1 MTKTPTLEEAYAI
14 GDRWKQIDKVFVSLI
29 TDSLNTVPKN
39 SKASRCL
46 WQVLNKFNEAR
57 SELEDEYYKRVSGMN
72 IRVFYGP
79 RINERTEGNG
89 MNENLL
95 NAIIDKLI
103 ANLPDD
109 LMDRIT
115 DTIVQRLL
123 GNDGDVDGDVIV
135 TEVGS
140 NRKEGKKLYIQR
152 EDSTEAILCPSYSYA
167 GEILGRSA
175 SYVSTAVKNGQ
186 TTIINN
192 RGLVYNMWMEET
204 EEGKE

>member
-14 GDRWKQIDKVFVSLI
+14 GDRWKQIDKVFVPLI

-72 IRVFYGP
+72 IRVIYGP
-79 RINERTEGNG
+79 RTNERTEGNG
-89 MNENLL
+89 MNENLI
-95 NAIIDKLI
+95 NAIIDKII

-123 GNDGDVDGDVIV
+123 GNDGDVIV

-152 EDSTEAILCPSYSYA
+152 ADSTEKILCPSYSFA
-167 GEILGRSA
+167 GEVLGRSV
-175 SYVSTAVKNGQ
+175 SYVSAAVKNGQ
-186 TTIINN
+186 TTVTTNK
-192 RGLVYNMWMEET
+192 GLVYNIWMEEMG
-204 EEGKE
+204 EGQE

>member
-57 SELEDEYYKRVSGMN
+57 SELEDEYFKRVSGMN

-123 GNDGDVDGDVIV
+123 GNDGDVIV

-140 NRKEGKKLYIQR
+140 NRKKGQTVYMQR
-152 EDSTEAILCPSYSYA
+152 EGSTEKLLFPSYSYA
-167 GEILGRSA
+167 GEFLGRSA
-175 SYVSTAVKNGQ
+175 SYVLAAVRNGQ
-186 TTIINN
+186 KTITTN
-192 RGLVYNMWMEET
+192 RGVVYNIWVEET